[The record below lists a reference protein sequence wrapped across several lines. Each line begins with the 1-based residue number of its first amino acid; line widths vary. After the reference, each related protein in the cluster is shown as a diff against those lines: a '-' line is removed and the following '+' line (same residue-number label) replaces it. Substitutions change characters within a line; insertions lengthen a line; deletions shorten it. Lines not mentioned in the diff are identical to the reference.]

1 MMKIGFRIR
10 VVDTNGSGVEGA
22 EVVALF
28 PHETDRASTDQD
40 GWVSFE
46 RDYAFGDAV
55 RTTLYVDGEI
65 KAENIWI
72 EDEDTLSFTV

>member
-1 MMKIGFRIR
+1 MKIGFRVR
-10 VVDTNGSGVEGA
+10 AVDTAGNGVEGA
-22 EVVALF
+22 EVVAFF
-28 PHETDRASTDQD
+28 PHGTDRAHTDQD
-40 GWVSFE
+40 GWVRFE

-72 EDEDTLSFTV
+72 EDESAFSFTV